1 MKEILKEASDFIN
14 ETYEGNRD
22 VNKAHEIIE
31 KLNKMYKDEAIEV
44 TKKICPHSILI
55 EEKHIDEYGYCD
67 ECRETIM

>member
-31 KLNKMYKDEAIEV
+31 RL
-44 TKKICPHSILI
+44 
-55 EEKHIDEYGYCD
+55 
-67 ECRETIM
+67 